1 MKPTNENVGACLVYI
16 VIQTVYLLF
25 CKTKVIWYLKFH
37 GERHFWRFVLIF
49 FHWFVVRSQFFLWP
63 NYKCQAVLSNILNM
77 VEKSTAN
84 FLEGLKEKFHLKN
97 VIFSDYPILRL
108 IVWKSQLFSM
118 LLTYNLTS
126 VSCGHD
132 FLDDDDLETETRFF
146 APSRYLENVSKTLQK
161 FSKGFWEIHFT
172 SKNDI
177 FPKYS
182 NLILSLKKPYF
193 LRWNFSFK
201 TSRRFAVDFTNVCK
215 MFERTA

>member
-1 MKPTNENVGACLVYI
+1 MILKISWRETFL
-16 VIQTVYLLF
+16 
-25 CKTKVIWYLKFH
+25 KV
-37 GERHFWRFVLIF
+37 RVDIF
-49 FHWFVVRSQFFLWP
+49 SLMRRIRSQFFLWRK
-63 NYKCQAVLSNILNM
+63 YKRQSVLSNILNM

-132 FLDDDDLETETRFF
+132 FLADDDLETETRFF

-182 NLILSLKKPYF
+182 NLIMSFKKPYF
-193 LRWNFSFK
+193 LGWNFSFK
-201 TSRRFAVDFTNVCK
+201 ASRRFAVDFTNVCK